1 MIISKR
7 KKFILSFVS
16 LLSCFSLL
24 YIFPASAFSVGYF
37 EASSIEYVGG
47 SSAFDNIRFMLLE
60 APGSYGY
67 NISNNSYRLDRLGVF
82 DLVFSVNSDYLGSSG
97 TLSFTAVANGQTP
110 SSSNSYVTFFNINFD
125 RPFTEGE
132 GFSFRGKANTPVQS
146 IKVSVPV
153 KNLGSYFYVRF
164 NHYCN
169 YVNANLYLTDV
180 EFSYDYSQPDSEI
193 SSGIGDVEAGESSII
208 SGAEGNYNSQITS
221 GNNTVLSFFKSA
233 GNSLSFVKTMFN
245 NLVSDKVYILVIA
258 SIMLAI
264 LPVLINVAG
273 GFRK

>member
-1 MIISKR
+1 MVISKR

-47 SSAFDNIRFMLLE
+47 SSAFDNIRFTLLE
-60 APGSYGY
+60 APGAYGY
-67 NISNNSYRLDRLGVF
+67 LISNNSVRLDRLGVF

-97 TLSFTAVANGQTP
+97 TLSFTAVANGNPPNT
-110 SSSNSYVTFFNINFD
+110 SNSYVTFFNINFS
-125 RPFTEGE
+125 RPYTDGE
-132 GFSFRGKANTPVQS
+132 GYSFRGLANTPNQS

-153 KNLGSYFYVRF
+153 KNLGPYFYVRF

-169 YVNANLYLTDV
+169 YSSANIYLTDV
-180 EFSYDYSQPDSEI
+180 EFSYDYSQPDSSI
-193 SSGIGDVEAGESSII
+193 STGIGDVEAGESSII
-208 SGAEGNYNSQITS
+208 SGAEGNYNSQISS

-233 GNSLSFVKTMFN
+233 GNSLSFVQTMFM
-245 NLVSDKVYILVIA
+245 NLVSDKIYILVIA

-264 LPVLINVAG
+264 LPVLINVSG

>member
-1 MIISKR
+1 MVISKR

-24 YIFPASAFSVGYF
+24 FIFPASAASVGYF
-37 EASSIEYVGG
+37 EASSIEYAGG
-47 SSAFDNIRFMLLE
+47 SSAFDNIRFTRLE
-60 APGSYGY
+60 APGVYGY
-67 NISNNSYRLDRLGVF
+67 NISNNSVRLDRLGVF
-82 DLVFSVNSDYLGSSG
+82 DLVFSVNSDYIGSSG

-110 SSSNSYVTFFNINFD
+110 NSSNPYVTYFNINFD
-125 RPFTEGE
+125 RTETE
-132 GFSFRGKANTPVQS
+132 GFSFTGKANTPVQS

-169 YVNANLYLTDV
+169 YVSANLYLTDV

>member
-7 KKFILSFVS
+7 KKFILSFIS

-60 APGSYGY
+60 APGAYGY
-67 NISNNSYRLDRLGVF
+67 NISNNTVRLDRLGVY
-82 DLVFSVNSDYLGSSG
+82 DLVFSVNSDYIGSSG
-97 TLSFTAVANGQTP
+97 TLSFTAVANGNTP
-110 SSSNSYVTFFNINFD
+110 NSSNPYVTFFNINFV

-132 GFSFRGKANTPVQS
+132 GFSFWGLANTPNQS

-169 YVNANLYLTDV
+169 YSNANLFLTDV
-180 EFSYDYSQPDSEI
+180 EFSYDYSQPDSDVT
-193 SSGIGDVEAGESSII
+193 SGIGSVESGESSII
-208 SGAEGNYNSQITS
+208 SGAESNYNSQITS

>member
-1 MIISKR
+1 MVISKR

-47 SSAFDNIRFMLLE
+47 NSAFDNIRFMLLE
-60 APGSYGY
+60 APGAYGY
-67 NISNNSYRLDRLGVF
+67 NISNSSYRLEALGVF
-82 DLVFSVNSDYLGSSG
+82 NFVFSVNSDYLGSSG
-97 TLSFTAVANGQTP
+97 TLSFTAVANGNTP
-110 SSSNSYVTFFNINFD
+110 SSTNSYATFFNINFD
-125 RPFTEGE
+125 RPYTSGE
-132 GFSFRGKANTPVQS
+132 GYTFTGLANTPNQS

-153 KNLGSYFYVRF
+153 KNLGPYFYVRF
-164 NHYCN
+164 NHFCN
-169 YVNANLYLTDV
+169 YSNANLFLTDV
-180 EFSYDYSQPDSEI
+180 EFSYDYSQPDSDLT
-193 SSGIGDVEAGESSII
+193 SGIGSVESGESSII
-208 SGAEGNYNSQITS
+208 SGAEGNYNSQITA

-245 NLVSDKVYILVIA
+245 NLVSDKIYILVIA